1 MPSRTNKVLI
11 KNGRV
16 FNEGTAEEKD
26 ILIVNDRIER
36 VEAGLSPRSNERVV
50 DASGLWVLPGVIDD
64 QVHFREPGL
73 THKAEIQTE
82 SRAAIAGGVTSYIE
96 QPNTKPPALT
106 IDSVESKYQRASEVS
121 MANYGFNIGASND
134 NLEELKKVEPGRFPG
149 VKVFMGS
156 STGNMLVDDEKVLE
170 GLFGEIDQ
178 LIITHCEDEATIRK
192 NLENARERFGN
203 DIPIDWHWRI
213 RSEEACYLSSSKA
226 VNLARK
232 SGGRLHVYHIS
243 TAKETELF
251 NKGLVTDKRITAEA
265 CVHHLWFDEQQYA
278 EKGSLIKWNPAVK
291 TAADREGIWEALL
304 DDRIDI
310 IATDHAPHLLS
321 EKQQPYEQAPSGGP
335 LVQHFLP
342 AMLEF
347 VRKERVSV
355 EWLVQRMCHNPADL
369 FKIKD
374 RGYLREG
381 YFADIVLVD
390 PSRPWTVTKENI
402 LYKCGWSPF
411 EGTTFK
417 SRVEKTF
424 VNGTLVF
431 DRGRFEEGYR
441 AQRLTHYVD

>member
-1 MPSRTNKVLI
+1 MPRKTNKILI

-16 FNEGTAEEKD
+16 FNEGLAEVKD

-36 VEAGLSPRSNERVV
+36 IEAGISPRSNERVV
-50 DASGLWVLPGVIDD
+50 DASGLWILPGIIDD

-73 THKAEIQTE
+73 IHKAEIQTE

-106 IDSVESKYQRASEVS
+106 IDAVESKYQRASEAS
-121 MANYGFNIGASND
+121 MANYGFNIGASNN
-134 NLEELKKVEPGRFPG
+134 NLEELKRVERGRFPG

-178 LIITHCEDEATIRK
+178 LIITHCEDEGTIRR
-192 NLENARERFGN
+192 NLENARERYGK
-203 DIPIDWHWRI
+203 DIPMDWHWRI

-226 VNLARK
+226 VSLAQK

-251 NKGLVTDKRITAEA
+251 EKGLVKDKRITAEA
-265 CVHHLWFDEQQYA
+265 CVHHLWFDESQYA

-291 TAADREGIWEALL
+291 TASDREGIWDALL

-310 IATDHAPHLLS
+310 IATDHAPHLLE
-321 EKQQPYEQAPSGGP
+321 EKNQPYEQAPSGGP

-347 VRKERVSV
+347 VRQEKVTV

-369 FKIKD
+369 FKIQD

-390 PSRPWTVTKENI
+390 PSRPWTVNKENI